1 MIIGTAGHIDHGKTT
16 LVRAL
21 TGVDTD
27 RLKEEKERG
36 ISIELGYAYAPLPNG
51 EVLGIVDVPG
61 HEKFVH
67 TMAAGAV
74 GIDHALLVV
83 AADDGVMP
91 QTREHLD
98 IVLLLGVRRAS
109 VALTKSDRAAPERQ
123 AQVRADI
130 AALLA
135 PTALAGAPVFATAAT
150 QPDDAG
156 VAALRT
162 HLLDMAQSQ
171 PARAQSGL
179 FRLAV
184 DRVFTLPGQG
194 TVVTGTVFGG
204 QVTVGDSL
212 VHSASGQVV
221 RVRSIHAQ
229 NQSSNQGVAGQRCA
243 LNLAGIAKDAVHRGD
258 WIADARVLQESC
270 RIDVRLRLLPGAPRM
285 AQWTPVHVHLGTA
298 HHTAHVALLEGTHI
312 EPGTEV
318 RAQLVLS
325 APVHTVPGDRLI
337 VRNAQASRTLAGG
350 STIDPFA
357 PARKRRSSQRMQA
370 LDALEVLAQQGD
382 ASAVVA
388 QSPHGI
394 ARSQLVRL
402 AGRLLLPGDLPPD
415 TLQLPLPQSDALL
428 LGAAR
433 WQQLRTQVL
442 DGLQRFHTHSGDE
455 PGVNAARLRRIALP
469 GLPQGTAHEAL
480 WRGLLDAL
488 LQDACVAQSGAW
500 LHLPDHRVQLSAAED
515 RLAQQLL
522 PALQAGHFDPPWVRD
537 LAQRTQAGEEPVRQL
552 LKKLARQGLVFQ
564 PVKDLF
570 YAAPAMDA
578 LAALLRTLAAQGT
591 TDGAAGSADG
601 GAGAAVQ
608 AHAFRDATGLGRKR
622 AIQLL
627 EFFNRIGYTRRVGD
641 GHLLRPNAQWKAA
654 TEAGAP
660 ANAKAND
667 SATAGMGV
675 GIHTPANGNLKAA
688 GPATPQ

>member
-21 TGVDTD
+21 TGVETD

-51 EVLGIVDVPG
+51 EVLGIIDVPG

-98 IVLLLGVRRAS
+98 IVLLLGVRRGS
-109 VALTKSDRAAPERQ
+109 VALTKSDRATPERL

-130 AALLA
+130 ATLLA
-135 PTALAGAPVFATAAT
+135 PTALSSAPVFATAAT
-150 QPDDAG
+150 QPNDAG
-156 VAALRT
+156 VAALRA
-162 HLLDMAQSQ
+162 HLENVAQSQ
-171 PARAQSGL
+171 PARAHGGL

-204 QVTVGDSL
+204 QVQVGDSL
-212 VHSASGQVV
+212 AHSASGQMV

-229 NQSSNQGVAGQRCA
+229 NQASAQGLAGQRCA
-243 LNLAGIAKDAVHRGD
+243 LNLAGIAKEAIHRGD
-258 WIADARVLQESC
+258 WIADARLLQASD
-270 RIDVRLRLLPGAPRM
+270 RIDVRLRLLQGAPRL
-285 AQWTPVHVHLGTA
+285 AQWTPVHVHLGTS
-298 HHTAHVALLEGTHI
+298 HHTAHVALLEGEYI

-325 APVHTVPGDRLI
+325 HPVHTVPGDRLI
-337 VRNAQASRTLAGG
+337 VRNAQASRTIAGG
-350 STIDPFA
+350 SVIDPFA
-357 PARKRRSSQRMQA
+357 PARKRRSAERVQT
-370 LDALEVLAQQGD
+370 LDALEALAQRGD

-388 QSPHGI
+388 QAAHGI
-394 ARSQLVRL
+394 AQSQLVRL
-402 AGRLLLPGDLPPD
+402 SGRLLQATDLPAG
-415 TLQLPLPQSDALL
+415 TLQLPLGQGDALL

-433 WQQLRTQVL
+433 WQLLRTQVL
-442 DGLQRFHTHSGDE
+442 NGLERFHAKSADE
-455 PGVNAARLRRIALP
+455 PGVNAARLRRMALP
-469 GLPQGTAHEAL
+469 GLQQAAHDAL

-488 LQDACVAQSGAW
+488 LQDGSLAQSGAW
-500 LHLPDHRVQLSAAED
+500 LHLPGHSVQLSAAEES
-515 RLAQQLL
+515 LAQKLL
-522 PALQAGHFDPPWVRD
+522 PALHAGHFDPPWVRD
-537 LAQRTQAGEEPVRQL
+537 LARDTQAGEEPVRQL
-552 LKKLARQGLVFQ
+552 LRKLARQGLVFQ

-570 YAAPAMDA
+570 YPAAAMDA
-578 LAALLRTLAAQGT
+578 LAALLRTLAESGEQATPGP
-591 TDGAAGSADG
+591 
-601 GAGAAVQ
+601 VE

-622 AIQLL
+622 AIQIL

-641 GHLLRPNAQWKAA
+641 GHLLRPDAQWQSAGSAQNAQ
-654 TEAGAP
+654 
-660 ANAKAND
+660 
-667 SATAGMGV
+667 
-675 GIHTPANGNLKAA
+675 
-688 GPATPQ
+688 

>member
-36 ISIELGYAYAPLPNG
+36 ISIELGYAYAPLPDG
-51 EVLGIVDVPG
+51 GVLGIIDVPG

-109 VALTKSDRAAPERQ
+109 VALTKSDRAAPERL

-135 PTALAGAPVFATAAT
+135 PTVLAGAPVFATAAT
-150 QPDDAG
+150 QAGDAG

-162 HLLDMAQSQ
+162 HLHNMAHSQ
-171 PARAQSGL
+171 PAHTQGGL

-204 QVTVGDSL
+204 QVNVGDSL
-212 VHSASGQVV
+212 VHSASGQPV

-229 NQSSNQGVAGQRCA
+229 NQASAQGVAGQRCA
-243 LNLAGIAKDAVHRGD
+243 LNLAGIGKDAIHRGD
-258 WIADARVLQESC
+258 WIADARVLHASI
-270 RIDVRLRLLPGAPRM
+270 RIDVRLRLLPDAPRM
-285 AQWTPVHVHLGTA
+285 AQWTPVHVHLGTG
-298 HHTAHVALLEGTHI
+298 HHTAHVALLEGTRI
-312 EPGTEV
+312 EPGSEV
-318 RAQLVLS
+318 RAQLVLDS
-325 APVHTVPGDRLI
+325 AVHTLPGDRLI
-337 VRNAQASRTLAGG
+337 VRNAQASRTVGG
-350 STIDPFA
+350 GTVLDPFA
-357 PARKRRSSQRMQA
+357 PARKRRSSERMQA
-370 LDALEVLAQQGD
+370 LDALERLAQQGD
-382 ASAVVA
+382 ASAVLA
-388 QSPHGI
+388 QAPHGI
-394 ARSQLVRL
+394 AQSQLVRL
-402 AGRLLLPGDLPPD
+402 AGRLLQSGDLPEG
-415 TLQLPLPQSDALL
+415 TLQVPLGHGDVLL
-428 LGAAR
+428 LSAAR
-433 WQQLRTQVL
+433 WQLLRAQVL
-442 DGLQRFHTHSGDE
+442 DGLQRFHTQSGDE

-469 GLPQGTAHEAL
+469 GLQQGTAHDAL

-488 LQDACVAQSGAW
+488 LQDGSLAQSGAW
-500 LHLPDHRVQLSAAED
+500 LHLPGHRVQLSSAEEC
-515 RLAQQLL
+515 LAQQLL

-537 LAQRTQAGEEPVRQL
+537 LARDTQAGEEPVRQL
-552 LKKLARQGLVFQ
+552 LRKLARQGLVFQ

-578 LAALLRTLAAQGT
+578 LAALLRTLAAQAAADESVEGAE
-591 TDGAAGSADG
+591 DKQGMDGMDGGSSAGVEGGAAA
-601 GAGAAVQ
+601 AAVE

-622 AIQLL
+622 AIQIL
-627 EFFNRIGYTRRVGD
+627 EFFNRIGYTRRVPG
-641 GHLLRPNAQWKAA
+641 GHLLRPDAQWQAA
-654 TEAGAP
+654 PGASP
-660 ANAKAND
+660 NASD
-667 SATAGMGV
+667 HGDLQTVCTA
-675 GIHTPANGNLKAA
+675 P
-688 GPATPQ
+688 PQ

>member
-21 TGVDTD
+21 TGVETD

-36 ISIELGYAYAPLPNG
+36 ISIELGYAYAPLPGG
-51 EVLGIVDVPG
+51 EVLGIIDVPG

-98 IVLLLGVRRAS
+98 IVLLLGVRQGS
-109 VALTKSDRAAPERQ
+109 VALTKSDRAAPERL

-135 PTALAGAPVFATAAT
+135 PTVLAGAPVFATVAT

-162 HLLDMAQSQ
+162 HLQEVAQSQ
-171 PARAQSGL
+171 PARAHDGL

-204 QVTVGDSL
+204 QVKVGDSL
-212 VHSASGQVV
+212 VHSASGQAV

-229 NQSSNQGVAGQRCA
+229 NQASDQGLAGQRCA
-243 LNLAGIAKDAVHRGD
+243 LNLAGIAKEAIHRGD
-258 WIADARVLQESC
+258 WIADARLLQESC
-270 RIDVRLRLLPGAPRM
+270 RIDVRLRLLPDAPRV
-285 AQWTPVHVHLGTA
+285 AQWTPVHVHLGTG
-298 HHTAHVALLEGTHI
+298 HHTAHIALLEGQHM
-312 EPGTEV
+312 EPGSEV

-325 APVHTVPGDRLI
+325 QPVHTVPGDRLI
-337 VRNAQASRTLAGG
+337 VRNAQASRTIAGG
-350 STIDPFA
+350 SVIDPFA
-357 PARKRRSSQRMQA
+357 PARKRRSGERVLA
-370 LDALEVLAQQGD
+370 LNALEALAQRGD
-382 ASAVVA
+382 TRAVVQQA
-388 QSPHGI
+388 PHGI
-394 ARSQLVRL
+394 AQSQLVRL
-402 AGRLLLPGDLPPD
+402 SGRLLQPGELPQV
-415 TLQLPLPQSDALL
+415 LQLPLGQGDVLL
-428 LGAAR
+428 LDAMR
-433 WQQLRTQVL
+433 WQRLRAQVL
-442 DGLQRFHTHSGDE
+442 DGLQRFHAHSGDE
-455 PGVNAARLRRIALP
+455 PGVNAARLRRMALP
-469 GLPQGTAHEAL
+469 GLQQGAHDAL

-488 LQDACVAQSGAW
+488 LQDGSMAQSGAW
-500 LHLPDHRVQLSAAED
+500 LHLPGHSVQLSQAEES
-515 RLAQQLL
+515 LAQQLL
-522 PALQAGHFDPPWVRD
+522 PALQEGHFDPPWVRD
-537 LAQRTQAGEEPVRQL
+537 LARSAQAGEEPVRQL
-552 LKKLARQGLVFQ
+552 LRKLARQGLVFQ

-578 LAALLRTLAAQGT
+578 LAALLRTLAAQNT
-591 TDGAAGSADG
+591 TGSS
-601 GAGAAVQ
+601 AVE

-627 EFFNRIGYTRRVGD
+627 EFFNRIGFTRRVHD
-641 GHLLRPNAQWKAA
+641 SHLLRPDAQWQAA
-654 TEAGAP
+654 SGAVG
-660 ANAKAND
+660 NAD
-667 SATAGMGV
+667 LGTGQ
-675 GIHTPANGNLKAA
+675 H
-688 GPATPQ
+688 